1 MAEIIQKDGTWTFDG
16 DTVRIVPGFDKGVG
30 LLRRTLG
37 ELAVPLEAVA
47 GASFEPGRRSG
58 RLRLRLRNGA
68 DPLLQLTGGRLR
80 DGSDPYALSVD
91 NDRSGVA
98 EYFVDEVR
106 NALVIEQID
115 ADPTWRYLLPGPP
128 LPISASA
135 GDATVDFDGE
145 QIRLTWNWKTE
156 ESKASGGP
164 RTVDLVDVHSV
175 DWQPSGGL
183 ENGFLRFG
191 VAKDRSATPAKYD
204 PYAVDLWG
212 FRKDPLM
219 ALVGAAVVAR
229 LPHPYAPAEPAAAL
243 AAPAPSLTKAATP
256 EVPPAAAADSAD
268 GKADGGDRG
277 DRGDETDALLRR
289 LRELGELH
297 RTGILTD
304 DEFSTAKQAL
314 LKRL

>member
-16 DTVRIVPGFDKGVG
+16 DTVRIVPGADKGVG

-47 GASFEPGRRSG
+47 GASFEPGRKSG
-58 RLRLRLRNGA
+58 RLRLRLRSGA

-80 DGSDPYALSVD
+80 DGSAPYALTVD

-98 EYFVDEVR
+98 EYFVDELR
-106 NALVIEQID
+106 NALVIEQIG
-115 ADPTWRYLLPGPP
+115 AESTRRYLLPGPA

-135 GDATVDFDGE
+135 GDGTVDFDGE
-145 QIRLTWNWKTE
+145 QIRLSWNWKTE

-164 RTVDLVDVHSV
+164 RTVDLADVQSV
-175 DWQPSGGL
+175 EWQPSGGL
-183 ENGFLRFG
+183 ENGFLRFA
-191 VAKDRSATPAKYD
+191 VAKDRSVTPAKYD

-229 LPHPYAPAEPAAAL
+229 LPHPYAPVDEPAAVPAAHPVPAL
-243 AAPAPSLTKAATP
+243 TKPAAPQA
-256 EVPPAAAADSAD
+256 PPAAAP
-268 GKADGGDRG
+268 GGGD
-277 DRGDETDALLRR
+277 DGDETDALLRR